1 MVFLR
6 VMGWGGFLYK
16 YDKSVICVVIKL
28 ICYLYVFNE
37 FIIFS
42 IKCLKMRLICFF

>member
-6 VMGWGGFLYK
+6 VMGWGGGFLYK

-28 ICYLYVFNE
+28 ICYLYLVLNV
-37 FIIFS
+37 
-42 IKCLKMRLICFF
+42 